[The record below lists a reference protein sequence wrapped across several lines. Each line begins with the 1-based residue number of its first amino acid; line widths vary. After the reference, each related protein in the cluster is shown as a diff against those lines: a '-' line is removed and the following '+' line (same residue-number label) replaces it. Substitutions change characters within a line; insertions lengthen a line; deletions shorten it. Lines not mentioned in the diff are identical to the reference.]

1 MKEEQRD
8 IYSLILNQLVHDGF
22 IHEATKLSES
32 TMIPCPL
39 PQDATNK
46 LTQLLQ
52 STLAPSKD
60 LNTFD
65 DDDGKE
71 MDIGNDKMRCL
82 DLDSNSSSSST
93 SGGGGGTASASS
105 PPLNKVSFLT
115 KFITTHKNACRCAKF
130 SWDGKF
136 VATGSSDTSIKL
148 LDVNKMRNYNQT
160 KNETT
165 EDFAPSRPVVRTFY
179 DHSQPIS
186 DLDFHPSAP
195 ILASA
200 SKDCTIRF
208 YDYKSSLKR
217 SFKFIQDSHSVRTI
231 NFHPCGDM
239 LLAGTD
245 HHMIRLY
252 DVNTFQSYT
261 ARKVNEHHHGAINQV
276 RYSLDGNIFASCSK
290 DNTIKIWDAT
300 NFGLINTIGSPHNAK
315 EVTSIQISRNQK
327 YLLSCGRDSYVKLWE
342 ISSGRMIHSINT
354 GVNQFGNNK
363 NRLCATFNCTEDFII
378 TLDEQ
383 PSSVA
388 IYNSTTGEPVQ
399 KLSGHIQSIRWIASS
414 PVENALM
421 TCSNDHRARFWTEDT
436 TNYIPSSSTS
446 SSSLSITNTKQPDII
461 L

>member
-1 MKEEQRD
+1 GMKEEQRD
-8 IYSLILNQLVHDGF
+8 LYSLIINQLVHDGF
-22 IHEATKLSES
+22 INEATKLSES

-39 PQDATNK
+39 PSDASNRLSQVIQGTIGPTKDSN
-46 LTQLLQ
+46 
-52 STLAPSKD
+52 TL
-60 LNTFD
+60 FD
-65 DDDGKE
+65 E
-71 MDIGNDKMRCL
+71 MDTDGIDTIGGDRTKGL
-82 DLDSNSSSSST
+82 DFDNAAAMQNVTPS
-93 SGGGGGTASASS
+93 
-105 PPLNKVSFLT
+105 KVSFLT

-165 EDFAPSRPVVRTFY
+165 EDFAPSRPVIRTFY
-179 DHSQPIS
+179 DHTQPIT

-217 SFKFIQDSHSVRTI
+217 SFKFLQDTHSVRTI

-239 LLAGTD
+239 ILAGTD

-252 DVNTFQSYT
+252 DVNTFQSFT
-261 ARKVNEHHHGAINQV
+261 ARKVNEHHHGPINQV
-276 RYSLDGNIFASCSK
+276 RYSVDGNIFASCSK
-290 DNTIKIWDAT
+290 DATIKIWDAV
-300 NFGLINTIGSPHNAK
+300 NMSLINTLPSPHSGND
-315 EVTSIQISRNQK
+315 VTSVQISKNQK
-327 YLLSCGRDSYVKLWE
+327 YLLSCGRDSFVKLWE
-342 ISSGRMIHSINT
+342 ISSGRMIQSINT
-354 GVNQFGNNK
+354 GVNLSNNSQK
-363 NRLCATFNCTEDFII
+363 NRLCALFNCTEDFII

-388 IYNSTTGEPVQ
+388 VYNSRTKECVQ

-421 TCSNDHRARFWTEDT
+421 TCSNDHRARFWTEDSQL
-436 TNYIPSSSTS
+436 NSGSGGGIGSGGGG
-446 SSSLSITNTKQPDII
+446 
-461 L
+461 